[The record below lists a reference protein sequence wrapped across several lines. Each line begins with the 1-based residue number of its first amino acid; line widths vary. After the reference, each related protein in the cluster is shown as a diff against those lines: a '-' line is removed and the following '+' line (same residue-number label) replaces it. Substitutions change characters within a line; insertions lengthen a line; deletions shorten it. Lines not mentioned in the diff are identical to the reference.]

1 MWTRWCTCA
10 PGRAFRRQWR
20 GCRTRSDQLTA
31 RADDAR
37 PLGGEA
43 QVDVGVGALRGDER
57 PGPGGGVG
65 EAEVVGGA
73 RRLVERDLRV
83 AGVVGDAGA
92 VVEADA
98 VAVGIQGAAELGRG
112 ILHHGGKAAAAE
124 QRPGGAA
131 PDVEGVLVGDPGEP
145 ALLRD
150 IKGPGAVLEGGDA
163 ARLAG
168 PGAGGA

>member
-10 PGRAFRRQWR
+10 RGRAFRRQR
-20 GCRTRSDQLTA
+20 RVCRAGSGQLTA

-43 QVDVGVGALRGDER
+43 QVDVGVGALRGDEGPR
-57 PGPGGGVG
+57 PGGGVG

-92 VVEADA
+92 VVEANA

-112 ILHHGGKAAAAE
+112 VFHHVGKAAAAE
-124 QRPGGAA
+124 QCPGGAA
-131 PDVEGVLVGDPGEP
+131 PDVEGVLVDYPGEP

-150 IKGPGAVLEGGDA
+150 VEGPGAVLEGGDA

-168 PGAGGA
+168 PSAGGA